1 VSDSPETTPA
11 TAAAADDVAA
21 TDVVEPDPKR
31 WFALGVIALAQLM
44 VILDA
49 SIVNIAL
56 PHAQA
61 ALHISD
67 ANRQWV
73 VTAYTLTFGGLLLLG
88 GRIADYWGRKRSFMV
103 GLAGFAIAS
112 ALGGI
117 AQTQAQLF
125 GARALQGAFAALL
138 APAALSLIT
147 TTFTQ
152 SKERAQAFGVY
163 GAIAGG
169 GAAIGLILGGILTE
183 YFSWR
188 WTLLVNVPIAIV
200 AGLLAIGAIKESKV
214 TGNTKYDLP
223 GAITAT
229 GGLVL
234 LVYGLTKAGEIG
246 WGNSQTIGW
255 FVGAVVLLGLFIL
268 IELRS
273 TNPLLPMN
281 VILDRNRGGSYLAN
295 LFTAMGLFGMFLFL
309 TYYFQLVLGY
319 SPLKSGFAF
328 LPFSIGIILSAGI
341 AAQLLPR
348 FGPRIPATI
357 GLIAATAGM
366 LWLSR
371 LTPTSSYTTAVLPAL
386 IVMSFGLALVFV
398 PLASTALFGVAPHDA
413 GIASAVLNTTQQ
425 IGGSLGTALLNTI
438 AATATAA
445 YLVAHGSSSAK
456 SAAVHGFTTAFWVSA
471 GILAAA
477 TLIVVTFINAD
488 KDSLKAH
495 DDVPVHVG

>member
-1 VSDSPETTPA
+1 
-11 TAAAADDVAA
+11 
-21 TDVVEPDPKR
+21 
-31 WFALGVIALAQLM
+31 
-44 VILDA
+44 
-49 SIVNIAL
+49 
-56 PHAQA
+56 
-61 ALHISD
+61 
-67 ANRQWV
+67 
-73 VTAYTLTFGGLLLLG
+73 
-88 GRIADYWGRKRSFMV
+88 
-103 GLAGFAIAS
+103 
-112 ALGGI
+112 
-117 AQTQAQLF
+117 
-125 GARALQGAFAALL
+125 
-138 APAALSLIT
+138 
-147 TTFTQ
+147 
-152 SKERAQAFGVY
+152 
-163 GAIAGG
+163 
-169 GAAIGLILGGILTE
+169 
-183 YFSWR
+183 
-188 WTLLVNVPIAIV
+188 
-200 AGLLAIGAIKESKV
+200 
-214 TGNTKYDLP
+214 
-223 GAITAT
+223 
-229 GGLVL
+229 
-234 LVYGLTKAGEIG
+234 
-246 WGNSQTIGW
+246 
-255 FVGAVVLLGLFIL
+255 L

-366 LWLSR
+366 LWLTR